1 MYVAA
6 ISDPENLGIN
16 ATVNAGQTA
25 RVSAATPS

>member
-16 ATVNAGQTA
+16 ATVNVDQTA
-25 RVSAATPS
+25 SVSAVTPS